1 MKSYTIRA
9 FFIAFISM
17 LLFTAC
23 ANQPP
28 ASEEDN
34 IENLTETI
42 LFAMSSGDTDTV
54 MANLDYSRFSNEE
67 LPAVTEKLPG
77 LLHETKAAIF
87 DSQQGLKSIEFL
99 DTEISEN
106 GNSATVRYLL
116 IYGNGNSVRGIMH
129 FNKVDGKWKSI
140 LSFEEK

>member
-1 MKSYTIRA
+1 MKLYSIKTL
-9 FFIAFISM
+9 FIAFIST

-23 ANQPP
+23 ASQTPM
-28 ASEEDN
+28 SEEDT

-42 LFAMSSGDTDTV
+42 LFAMNSGDTDTV
-54 MANLDYSRFSNEE
+54 IANLDYSHLSDEE
-67 LPAVTEKLPG
+67 LAAVKQKLPG
-77 LLHETKAAIF
+77 LLHETKVAIF

-99 DTEISEN
+99 DTAITED
-106 GNSATVRYLL
+106 GNHATVRYLL
-116 IYGNGNSVRGIMH
+116 VYGNGNSVRGIMN